1 MIENKKLYIKST
13 LFGMGLGGLFG
24 ALIGAATGALS
35 ASWDGIQFGAISG
48 IIFGAWSGALT
59 GALIVRTVGTT
70 GGVSIG
76 AYTGM
81 AFGAIFGGILGFFIP
96 DSFRADVA
104 SLNILILQ
112 VMTQGRFETA
122 MLLSFLLSVIAT
134 IVGAWVGGRNLK
146 AREIGRVS

>member
-1 MIENKKLYIKST
+1 MTENKKLYIKSF
-13 LFGMGLGGLFG
+13 LFGMRLGS
-24 ALIGAATGALS
+24 I
-35 ASWDGIQFGAISG
+35 FGAIL
-48 IIFGAWSGALT
+48 GALT
-59 GALIVRTVGTT
+59 GALAAQTSGTT
-70 GGVSIG
+70 GGVSID

-81 AFGAIFGGILGFFIP
+81 AFGAIFGGILGAFIP

-122 MLLSFLLSVIAT
+122 MLLSFLLSVVAT

-146 AREIGRVS
+146 PREIN